1 MKNEDPQYFWVF
13 QIIFPLFCPINFCLF
28 HEQQASK
35 RVHAN
40 KQTQQLQE
48 ERRAGTFF
56 MRNVHIIKSKIVRLF
71 LREGE
76 RTLSDEKNVF
86 KSKMCGE
93 F

>member
-1 MKNEDPQYFWVF
+1 
-13 QIIFPLFCPINFCLF
+13 
-28 HEQQASK
+28 
-35 RVHAN
+35 
-40 KQTQQLQE
+40 
-48 ERRAGTFF
+48 

>member
-1 MKNEDPQYFWVF
+1 MGVPNY
-13 QIIFPLFCPINFCLF
+13 FPLFFAQLTF
-28 HEQQASK
+28 VFFMSSKQASEYL
-35 RVHAN
+35 
-40 KQTQQLQE
+40 LQE